1 MMHFKTPTRFPIC
14 INTNIRLNICVL
26 IEKDLMPIFNR
37 FCQITNDDLSMQRIQ
52 FNQNVKIAFSLIF
65 RKSLKMISLK
75 FKHSFEFPFKLH
87 STFMSKH
94 SFIFANKTL
103 SINLMNVFWL
113 KSNDCLFPSI
123 FEKIVEQIIIN
134 ASVFTSMREKKYIL
148 SSFVNTFVA

>member
-65 RKSLKMISLK
+65 RKSLKIISFK

-94 SFIFANKTL
+94 SFIFVNKTL
-103 SINLMNVFWL
+103 SINLMNVFL
-113 KSNDCLFPSI
+113 V
-123 FEKIVEQIIIN
+123 EKMVAQIKIN
-134 ASVFTSMREKKYIL
+134 ASVFTSMGKKYIL